1 MCVMIRTRLVASL
14 RWRRRQSLSVGRCVR
29 SAPVLVSF
37 VFDNVFVIVIVIV
50 VVFIVAIVIKI
61 SSGEEPARIL

>member
-1 MCVMIRTRLVASL
+1 MCMIRTRLVASL

-37 VFDNVFVIVIVIV
+37 VFHTLFVIVIVIV
-50 VVFIVAIVIKI
+50 VIVAIVIII

>member
-1 MCVMIRTRLVASL
+1 MIRTRLVASL

-29 SAPVLVSF
+29 SAPVLVGF
-37 VFDNVFVIVIVIV
+37 VFDTAFVIIVIIV
-50 VVFIVAIVIKI
+50 VMLIVIII

>member
-1 MCVMIRTRLVASL
+1 MIRTRLVASL

-37 VFDNVFVIVIVIV
+37 VFHTLFVIVIVIV
-50 VVFIVAIVIKI
+50 VMFVVII
-61 SSGEEPARIL
+61 IASGEEPARIL

>member
-1 MCVMIRTRLVASL
+1 MIRTRLVASL

-37 VFDNVFVIVIVIV
+37 VFHTLFVIIIVNHCCHHSHINI
-50 VVFIVAIVIKI
+50 F
-61 SSGEEPARIL
+61 R

>member
-1 MCVMIRTRLVASL
+1 MIRTRLVASL

-29 SAPVLVSF
+29 SAPVLVGF
-37 VFDNVFVIVIVIV
+37 VFHILFVIIVIIV
-50 VVFIVAIVIKI
+50 AMFIVAIVIII